1 MTTLVTTYFLALLWY
16 RFSDYWQYFLQLDD
30 EENTRASSFV
40 VVFKLK
46 PPSGNETFDE
56 EEYPLAAIHARLITC
71 MYYALTTLATVGYGD
86 YYPCSIAEK
95 IAGSV
100 I

>member
-1 MTTLVTTYFLALLWY
+1 MVTTYFLALLCY
-16 RFSDYWQYFLQLDD
+16 RFSDYWQYFLELDD

-46 PPSGNETFDE
+46 PPVGNETNYDE

-86 YYPCSIAEK
+86 YYPCSIGEK